1 MEAARPIA
9 EVEDH
14 GSELAATGI
23 GELDRV
29 LGGGLVK
36 GSVSLLGGEPGI
48 GKSTLVLQLAHSLAA
63 SGRRV
68 LYVTAEESAA
78 QVRARAERLNAL
90 HQELWLVAVSD
101 VEAALSTIDRLEP
114 DVVVVDSIQTV
125 HDPNSGSAPGSMTQV
140 RDCAQR
146 LVEAAKLR
154 ELAMVIVGQVTKD
167 GGLAGPKALE
177 HVVDTVLSFEGER
190 HQALRFLRC
199 SKHRYGSTGE
209 LGLFEMSGA
218 GLSDV
223 ADPSSL
229 FLADRVGGVAGSVV
243 VPVLEGDRPL
253 LVEIQALVASSMLP
267 VPRRSAQGV
276 DSGRLGLL
284 AAVLQQR
291 AQTPVADVD
300 LFVSAVGGVRV
311 VEPAADLAILL
322 SVASAQLNAVF
333 PSDTV
338 ACGEV
343 GLVGE
348 VRRVADL
355 ERRLNEARRL
365 GFERAIVPAS
375 TIYEPEGLDLVRIG
389 TVREALEVLGPSRPV
404 LRAV

>member
-1 MEAARPIA
+1 
-9 EVEDH
+9 
-14 GSELAATGI
+14 
-23 GELDRV
+23 
-29 LGGGLVK
+29 
-36 GSVSLLGGEPGI
+36 
-48 GKSTLVLQLAHSLAA
+48 
-63 SGRRV
+63 
-68 LYVTAEESAA
+68 
-78 QVRARAERLNAL
+78 
-90 HQELWLVAVSD
+90 
-101 VEAALSTIDRLEP
+101 
-114 DVVVVDSIQTV
+114 
-125 HDPNSGSAPGSMTQV
+125 
-140 RDCAQR
+140 
-146 LVEAAKLR
+146 
-154 ELAMVIVGQVTKD
+154 
-167 GGLAGPKALE
+167 
-177 HVVDTVLSFEGER
+177 
-190 HQALRFLRC
+190 
-199 SKHRYGSTGE
+199 
-209 LGLFEMSGA
+209 
-218 GLSDV
+218 
-223 ADPSSL
+223 
-229 FLADRVGGVAGSVV
+229 
-243 VPVLEGDRPL
+243 
-253 LVEIQALVASSMLP
+253 
-267 VPRRSAQGV
+267 
-276 DSGRLGLL
+276 LL

-355 ERRLNEARRL
+355 ERRLNEACRL